1 MHGHATPSEPFETP
15 EFVDILSR
23 GQDIDQSLD
32 VLAECL
38 ARLEGCLAT
47 LDALGLS
54 PASIYL
60 RQTVELVRAEHCSR
74 TLARY
79 GRGVA
84 TLPETSQSRTGQG
97 ER

>member
-23 GQDIDQSLD
+23 GQDLDQSLD

-38 ARLEGCLAT
+38 AT

-54 PASIYL
+54 LASIYL